1 MWSGVRAQGASKQAW
16 AGFEQFLA
24 GRKRERCSVQI
35 RSKDAEGRVRAPCTG
50 GPLTRPVPQG
60 DAKSIGPTRRPTR
73 LTQRLSAGSQR
84 VNRYNTKSR
93 LLHPRPLPVK
103 HPYRATWDTARDGK
117 PVRRDTALG
126 GIYLSLLAALSPA
139 AAD

>member
-50 GPLTRPVPQG
+50 GPPHSSSAARRCKVDRAHT
-60 DAKSIGPTRRPTR
+60 PTDQTNTAAVCR
-73 LTQRLSAGSQR
+73 LT
-84 VNRYNTKSR
+84 
-93 LLHPRPLPVK
+93 
-103 HPYRATWDTARDGK
+103 ARE
-117 PVRRDTALG
+117 
-126 GIYLSLLAALSPA
+126 SLQHEIQAAPSTA
-139 AAD
+139 AAG